1 MAVVYSGEAYLG
13 HQYNE
18 NLRYTIPKEGSNVW
32 IDSWMVTKNCKNME
46 AAQKFL
52 DFLCRED
59 IAQKN
64 FEYIYYSTP
73 NEAVIANLSD
83 EERADESLVPNLDAM
98 GNCEVCV
105 VNDEAATELM
115 NELWKELKAN

>member
-1 MAVVYSGEAYLG
+1 
-13 HQYNE
+13 
-18 NLRYTIPKEGSNVW
+18 
-32 IDSWMVTKNCKNME
+32 ME

-83 EERADESLVPNLDAM
+83 EERADESLVPNMDAM
-98 GNCEVCV
+98 QNCEVCV
-105 VNDEAATELM
+105 MNDEAATELM